1 MEPDIRLE
9 KADAHLS
16 PLPNLVTVPDGYR
29 VYHPDGPTPGAVLD
43 AVDDIENE
51 SAPLRAALVLVASLA
66 GATGLPFLVGSG
78 EFWPIVASIL
88 AGSAGGVLVAWV
100 PAAMVER
107 RTREDRWRRGGAT
120 VVHRVVRGTDV
131 RAARLCGLADDIAET
146 VSWRDGLIDP
156 DRQVPATL
164 WAAVERAARLSKL
177 ETLLRESE
185 ARGVP
190 DCPSETLRRDVAALR
205 AELARIEANLA
216 EISGIAHELDDTLAG
231 RAAAGGAVDHSGDIL
246 AHGRALR
253 ELLQGRPRDRT

>member
-16 PLPNLVTVPDGYR
+16 PLPNLVTLPDGYR
-29 VYHPDGPTPGAVLD
+29 VYHPDGLTPGAVLD
-43 AVDDIENE
+43 AVDDIENDP
-51 SAPLRAALVLVASLA
+51 APLRAAVVLVASLA

-100 PAAMVER
+100 PAAMAER
-107 RTREDRWRRGGAT
+107 RTAREHGRPRGGAT
-120 VVHRVVRGTDV
+120 VAYRVVRGTDV
-131 RAARLCGLADDIAET
+131 RAARLCGLADDIAGT

-156 DRQVPATL
+156 DRRVPATL

-177 ETLLRESE
+177 ETRLRESE
-185 ARGVP
+185 DRGVP
-190 DCPSETLRRDVAALR
+190 DETLRRHVAALQ
-205 AELARIEANLA
+205 AELERVDANLS
-216 EISGIAHELDDTLAG
+216 EIFVIAHDLDDKVAG
-231 RAAAGGAVDHSGDIL
+231 RAAAGGAVDHSDDIL

-253 ELLQGRPRDRT
+253 ELL